1 MRFRTDSRVQHRRD
15 APGGTRTPDQ
25 QLRRLPLYPSELLA
39 PALPLVPL
47 AGSRTWILYGSATSD
62 TSYHEIGAAGFE
74 PATSC
79 SQSRR
84 DTGLRYAPQISGRV
98 CYPAGAP
105 RSTGA
110 RKSVATSCTHDDP
123 PYTRAGHSPTRSA
136 NAAGHH
142 ARDWLAASRATSART
157 VDCCSNAAKARPR
170 WLTRAFASR
179 PTSANVAPRSSDR
192 KYGS

>member
-1 MRFRTDSRVQHRRD
+1 VRSPTTYRLQHRRD

-105 RSTGA
+105 RSTGT
-110 RKSVATSCTHDDP
+110 RKSVAISCAHHTREPPLQGTPSRGLRQLRRALETH
-123 PYTRAGHSPTRSA
+123 TRCVELLKPRAYGFKAQQR
-136 NAAGHH
+136 GK
-142 ARDWLAASRATSART
+142 RATAMTDGRLRLA
-157 VDCCSNAAKARPR
+157 CHLGER
-170 WLTRAFASR
+170 RAE
-179 PTSANVAPRSSDR
+179 VV
-192 KYGS
+192 